1 MGAESSLNLESLL
14 RLTPALRARLYRSSQ
29 PSGAPDSSGGSGLAI
44 VVSLLSAVALA
55 SFAYFCARGEVLLSG
70 DAVAHINIARRIF
83 DSLTPGLFQLG
94 TVWLPLPHLLTVP
107 FIVNDKLWSTGI
119 GGSVISVIS
128 YVVAGCGIYRL
139 GARWSRL
146 AAWAGV
152 AVFSANPNLLYVQST
167 ALNEPLYLA
176 AFIWTAVFFSECA
189 EQLRASHPDLA
200 TAPLEKGAIALI
212 IAILTRYDGWF
223 LAAVCWVAM
232 LPTVWR
238 AIRGSESAA
247 VNSLRRSAAKALL
260 LTALAPSLWLAYN
273 LGVYKN
279 ALEFANGP
287 YSARAIAMRTTA
299 SGVQSYP
306 GEHSPRVAAIYFIKT
321 VQLNLGPGWLAKLLL
336 LMAVAGSIAAL
347 RSRHWLLVTLLWCPL
362 VFYPLSIAYGA
373 VPIFIPVWWPFSYYN
388 VRYGLELLPAIAV
401 GAALLVHLSG
411 RLGIRLPVQPIVAG
425 LLLAIVA
432 GCYLSAAVA
441 VPVCLR
447 EMRANG
453 QARLQYDHELAA
465 VLRTLPATATV
476 LAYTGAHAGAFELA
490 GFHLDRTINE
500 GIYPV
505 WDASLQQPAQAADYV
520 IAEQGDPVS
529 AAVRRH
535 PQNLVAIH
543 SVLVPG
549 QPPAVVYKSGLH

>member
-1 MGAESSLNLESLL
+1 MESLL
-14 RLTPALRARLYRSSQ
+14 RLKPGLRARLYRSSR
-29 PSGAPDSSGGSGLAI
+29 PSGAPDTSGGSDLAI
-44 VVSLLSAVALA
+44 VLSLLVAAAVTGF
-55 SFAYFCARGEVLLSG
+55 SYFCARGEILLSG

-107 FIVNDKLWSTGI
+107 FIINDKLWRTGI

-139 GARWSRL
+139 AARWSRL
-146 AAWAGV
+146 AAWVGV
-152 AVFSANPNLLYVQST
+152 GVFSGNPNLLYVQST

-189 EQLRASHPDLA
+189 EQLRACHFGLA
-200 TAPLEKGAIALI
+200 AASLERGAIALV

-223 LAAVCWVAM
+223 LAAVCWAAM
-232 LPTVWR
+232 LPMVWR
-238 AIRGSESAA
+238 AIRGSEFPA

-273 LGVYKN
+273 FGVYKN

-287 YSARAIAMRTTA
+287 YSARAIAAHSTA
-299 SGVQSYP
+299 SGAPPYP
-306 GEHSPRVAAIYFIKT
+306 GERNPRVAAIYFIKA
-321 VQLNLGPGWLAKLLL
+321 VQLNLGAGWLAKLLL
-336 LMAVAGSIAAL
+336 VMAAAASIAAL
-347 RSRHWLLVTLLWCPL
+347 RWRHWLLVTLLWCPV
-362 VFYPLSIAYGA
+362 VFYSLSIAYGA

-388 VRYGLELLPAIAV
+388 LRYGLELLPAVAV
-401 GAALLVHLSG
+401 GAAMLVHLAG
-411 RLGIRLPVQPIVAG
+411 HAGIRRWVQPIAAG
-425 LLLAIVA
+425 LLLAIMA
-432 GCYLSAAVA
+432 GCYLRAARV

-453 QARLQYDHELAA
+453 EARLKYDRELAA
-465 VLRTLPATATV
+465 ELRSLPAHATV
-476 LAYTGAHAGAFELA
+476 LAFTGAHAGAFELA

-500 GIYPV
+500 GIYLV
-505 WDASLQQPAQAADYV
+505 WDASLQHPAKAADYV
-520 IAEQGDPVS
+520 IAEQGDPIS
-529 AAVRRH
+529 EALRRH
-535 PQNLVAIH
+535 PQNLVPVQ

-549 QPPAVVYKSGLH
+549 QSPAVVYKSVLR